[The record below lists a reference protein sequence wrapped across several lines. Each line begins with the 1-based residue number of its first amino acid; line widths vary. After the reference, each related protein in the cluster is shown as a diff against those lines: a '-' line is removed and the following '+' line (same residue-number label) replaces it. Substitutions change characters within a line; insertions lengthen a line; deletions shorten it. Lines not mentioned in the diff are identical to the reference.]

1 MIFRH
6 SIDGGINLLSAAWVT
21 AAVPGAKKWAAS
33 QM

>member
-6 SIDGGINLLSAAWVT
+6 SIDGGIKLLFTVWVT
-21 AAVPGAKKWAAS
+21 AAVPRAKKWAAS